1 MNTEI
6 DDLVDELLESEA
18 IKAAITRSKTNLLIA
33 QAESCAF

>member
-18 IKAAITRSKTNLLIA
+18 VKAAIARSKANLLIA

>member
-18 IKAAITRSKTNLLIA
+18 VKTAITRSKTNLLIA